1 MTATFCLRNG
11 ERNFLKVNRPFSMLL
26 PSHQPSS
33 YSSFHQVGVK
43 VPLIVRLEGTN
54 VEEGKRILSE
64 SDVNII
70 SAQDLDDAAKKAVE
84 SLA

>member
-1 MTATFCLRNG
+1 
-11 ERNFLKVNRPFSMLL
+11 MLL
-26 PSHQPSS
+26 LSHQPSS